1 MVCIAEVAEWATGHF
16 KLSGE
21 FRERYSPQGKKAE
34 AFILHLSLSFAEGY
48 SY

>member
-1 MVCIAEVAEWATGHF
+1 MVCIEEIAGWATAHF

-21 FRERYSPQGKKAE
+21 VRERYSPQGKKAD
-34 AFILHLSLSFAEGY
+34 AFILHLSLSFAEGC